1 MASQICNPETTTH
14 NPTNDANTVNT
25 GSYKARL
32 IASIYPLES
41 YVYMSKLSQVIQPI
55 FSEAASSPLSSTG
68 AVKVGRSITVWFTTP
83 PGTFVSISWLLIF
96 LFLFFPTQS
105 FAQGDTYRNRFF
117 NRDYVNSVWDN
128 YSIPESFS
136 KYHKKRNAPKIKE
149 AYVKWHYKF
158 KSTYKKKTQESLD
171 YLAKQPLGEDI
182 KKLHDIN
189 TAYKTWLQDFD
200 VYALCV
206 EWQYETKQPF
216 LAFKD
221 FQKAKAKYG
230 NVNCRGEVERK
241 CSETLNNGIW
251 YDIDQCRVFPDWRY
265 EEATSW
271 VSRYATFEKNG
282 IHMTLPD

>member
-14 NPTNDANTVNT
+14 NPTNDAKIVNT

-32 IASIYPLES
+32 IASIYPS
-41 YVYMSKLSQVIQPI
+41 DKSVYVFKLSQVIQGISSAVRLLVYRSAKVWSLGATTSLGSAPGI
-55 FSEAASSPLSSTG
+55 FTSG
-68 AVKVGRSITVWFTTP
+68 
-83 PGTFVSISWLLIF
+83 WLAIF
-96 LFLFFPTQS
+96 LILSFSTQS
-105 FAQGDTYRNRFF
+105 LAQGDTYRNRFF

-158 KSTYKKKTQESLD
+158 KSAYKKKTQESLD

-189 TAYKTWLQDFD
+189 TAYKTWLQDFE

-221 FQKAKAKYG
+221 FQKMKAKYG
-230 NVNCRGEVERK
+230 NVNCRGKVERK

-251 YDIDQCRVFPDWRY
+251 YDIDQCRIFPDWRY

-271 VSRYATFEKNG
+271 VSRYTTFEKNG
-282 IHMTLPD
+282 IHITLSD